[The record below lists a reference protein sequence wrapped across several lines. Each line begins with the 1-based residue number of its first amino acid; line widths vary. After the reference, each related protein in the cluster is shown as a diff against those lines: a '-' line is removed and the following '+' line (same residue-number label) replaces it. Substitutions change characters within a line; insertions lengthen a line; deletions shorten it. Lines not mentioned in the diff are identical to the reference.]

1 MQNSTLAGAG
11 AGTIEIL
18 LMQVKY
24 TDLDMLINTANIFHL
39 LRKSPLMLSKQDF
52 RY

>member
-18 LMQVKY
+18 LMQVKIIPNAPRRKIRAK
-24 TDLDMLINTANIFHL
+24 LSNNFLLAN
-39 LRKSPLMLSKQDF
+39 
-52 RY
+52 